1 MPTLYE
7 NRKAHLGRLIT
18 KHDGADGRGGSSIV
32 AKLSGVA
39 ASTISQIMLELPV
52 QSAVGEKRRPGAVH
66 QMGDAV
72 ARKIEI
78 AFGMSEGTMDRPVTV
93 QMATGLSPAQR
104 DLLVTLEAMML
115 SGCLADEEC
124 AVEKSRLQRTYPIH
138 TEGFG
143 ASGVRVMYAGNN
155 ALLVAAPH

>member
-1 MPTLYE
+1 
-7 NRKAHLGRLIT
+7 
-18 KHDGADGRGGSSIV
+18 
-32 AKLSGVA
+32 
-39 ASTISQIMLELPV
+39 
-52 QSAVGEKRRPGAVH
+52 
-66 QMGDAV
+66 
-72 ARKIEI
+72 
-78 AFGMSEGTMDRPVTV
+78 MDRPVTV